1 MIVNKFMRALLII
14 SILSV
19 LAFPAFAGRPSA
31 SATCADLVDSACI
44 SELESLCLATK
55 DADSLRTRD
64 RNGLVGKVLNANVK
78 LTQDKV
84 VDATAKLDGYDR
96 KLNALND
103 DAKKPKISNDDFMV
117 LLGELLEAQMCV
129 GSL

>member
-31 SATCADLVDSACI
+31 SVTCESLVDSYCMPQ
-44 SELESLCLATK
+44 LESLCEATE
-55 DADSLRTRD
+55 DADSLKNRD
-64 RNGLVGKVLNANVK
+64 RNGLVGKVLNTSVK
-78 LTQDKV
+78 LSQDKV
-84 VDATAKLDGYDR
+84 DDATDKLDGYDR

-103 DAKKPKISNDDFMV
+103 DANKPKISNDDFMV
-117 LLGELLEAQMCV
+117 LLGKLLAAQVCV
-129 GSL
+129 GGL